1 MIATDVLILGIII
14 GSLLIYY
21 LMKSIRRFKL
31 KRQSKTS
38 RRAESVAQ
46 HFLEQQGYKI
56 IATQQ
61 RVPIVTKVDGREY
74 QNHVKADF
82 IVQKNGLKYVADVKT
97 GAQVKKPTN
106 ADIRRQL
113 LEYYLIYRTDGVLL
127 VDMEN
132 NKIHNIEFTIKQSKY
147 CYQGV
152 KYLIAMLV
160 GAVFAILLVKGGLFA

>member
-14 GSLLIYY
+14 GSLLVYH
-21 LMKSIRRFKL
+21 LMKLIHRFKL

-38 RRAESVAQ
+38 RRAERVAE

-56 IATQQ
+56 IAAQE

-82 IVQKNGLKYVADVKT
+82 IVQRDGLKYVVDVKT

-132 NKIHNIEFTIKQSKY
+132 NKIHNIEFTIKQSRY
-147 CYQGV
+147 CYHGV
-152 KYLIAMLV
+152 KYLLAMV
-160 GAVFAILLVKGGLFA
+160 AGAVFALLLVKGGLFT

>member
-1 MIATDVLILGIII
+1 MKTTDVLILGMII
-14 GSLLIYY
+14 GSLLVYH
-21 LMKSIRRFKL
+21 LMKTIHSYKL

-38 RRAESVAQ
+38 RRAERVAQ
-46 HFLEQQGYKI
+46 HLLEQQGYKI
-56 IATQQ
+56 ISVQQ
-61 RVPIVTKVDGREY
+61 RIPVITKVDEREY

-82 IVQKNGLKYVADVKT
+82 IVQRDGLKYVVDVKT

-132 NKIHNIEFTIKQSKY
+132 KKIHTIEFDIKQPNY
-147 CYQGV
+147 CYNSI
-152 KYLIAMLV
+152 KYLLAMVV
-160 GAVFAILLVKGGLFA
+160 GAVFALLLVWGGLFT